1 MEFRK
6 LSEDEQKKIQMALE
20 LTGCTCT
27 GASYVEASNTYYIGF
42 SPSHQATP
50 FVRRSLKDALNAS
63 KIVLNGTV

>member
-1 MEFRK
+1 MEFRLLNEK
-6 LSEDEQKKIQMALE
+6 EQEKVHLALE
-20 LTGCTCT
+20 RTGGTCT